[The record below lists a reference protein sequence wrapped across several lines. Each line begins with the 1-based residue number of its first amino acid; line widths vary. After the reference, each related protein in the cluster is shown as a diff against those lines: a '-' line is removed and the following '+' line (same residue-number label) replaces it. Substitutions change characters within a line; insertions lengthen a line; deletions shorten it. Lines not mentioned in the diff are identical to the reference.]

1 MKITNTIAILSLAS
15 VAAYIG
21 VASAANSPRTAG
33 VVDASG
39 HLRVPTNYR
48 TTYQFLGTWA
58 IAKDKGQGSKQI
70 HDVYASPGAVAAFR
84 KSGHFPDGT
93 VLVKEVYA
101 TATQPMKTGIVSHA
115 KTLQG
120 WFVMVKQSKNRHPG
134 NQLWGEGW
142 IWSWFNAADPFKT
155 TSTSF
160 NANCKGCHLP
170 ARQTDW
176 VYTQGYPIL
185 KNESH

>member
-1 MKITNTIAILSLAS
+1 MKIINTIAIMSLVS
-15 VAAYIG
+15 VAAYIS
-21 VASAANSPRTAG
+21 VASAANSSRTEP

-39 HLRVPTNYR
+39 HLRVPTDYS

-58 IAKDKGQGSKQI
+58 VAKDKGQGSKQI
-70 HDVYASPGAVAAFR
+70 HNVYASPGAVAAFR

-101 TATQPMKTGIVSHA
+101 PATEAMTTGVVSHA

-120 WFVMVKQSKNRHPG
+120 WFVMVKQSRNRHPG
-134 NQLWGEGW
+134 NKLWGEGW
-142 IWSWFNAADPFKT
+142 IWSWFDAGDPFKT

-160 NANCKGCHLP
+160 KANCQSCHLP
-170 ARQTDW
+170 AKQTDW